1 MLGVFFLMAHRRLGR
16 TTLIALLKQGHR
28 ANLSF
33 FLHVHRYEIMLD
45 CWKEDPELRPS
56 FSFLK
61 RKTEEIIQQA
71 NQAYPYLDFNL
82 NDYLPYCNLR
92 LTSEAVSTEN
102 ILEEYKQSNDNEKE
116 SSGSEVETATKDEKE
131 RESSPTGV

>member
-1 MLGVFFLMAHRRLGR
+1 
-16 TTLIALLKQGHR
+16 
-28 ANLSF
+28 
-33 FLHVHRYEIMLD
+33 MLD

-82 NDYLPYCNLR
+82 NDYLPYCNLL

-102 ILEEYKQSNDNEKE
+102 ILEDYRRGKDNEKE
-116 SSGSEVETATKDEKE
+116 SSGSEVEEETKNEKE
-131 RESSPTGV
+131 KEKESSLTGV

>member
-1 MLGVFFLMAHRRLGR
+1 
-16 TTLIALLKQGHR
+16 
-28 ANLSF
+28 
-33 FLHVHRYEIMLD
+33 MLD
-45 CWKEDPELRPS
+45 CWKEDPESRPS

-102 ILEEYKQSNDNEKE
+102 ILEEYQQRKDNEKE
-116 SSGSEVETATKDEKE
+116 SSGSQVEEETKHEKE
-131 RESSPTGV
+131 REKESSPTGV